1 MPMAPGF
8 YGADVEQLKALSKSM
23 GLSGSRLRNTEMQ
36 VNSLVSGVAWKGEDG
51 ERFRR
56 EWSGTL
62 RPMLHKASQS
72 LSDGS
77 KLLLAQADEQQS
89 ASTNGGSVSGGPGGS
104 GPGGP
109 GGPAGNGGPGGSGG
123 AGGPAGPG
131 TPGAPTGLEGI
142 LSVAGSPE
150 WWTGNALV
158 TGAGLYTDNLL
169 ATMAK
174 GGLVTELTKWPWLS
188 AQYGMA
194 AETGYVKGTQL
205 LNGTSMLGRLS
216 GGLGVVTGGLQ
227 LAQGISTGNT
237 GMAIDGGIST
247 VLAAGSFIPGA
258 GPFFAVAGIAWGGL
272 GLLATNLGY
281 GSASE
286 MVADGAK
293 HVWEGT
299 KNVVGAVADGAKKT
313 VDAVADGAKKVWGW
327 LT

>member
-1 MPMAPGF
+1 MAPGF
-8 YGADVEQLKALSKSM
+8 YGADVEQLRALSKSM
-23 GLSGSRLRNTEMQ
+23 GLSGSRLKNTEMQ
-36 VNSLVSGVAWKGEDG
+36 VNSLVSGVAWKGDDG

-56 EWSGTL
+56 EWSSTL

-72 LSDGS
+72 LSDAS
-77 KLLLAQADEQQS
+77 KLLLGQADEQQS
-89 ASTNGGSVSGGPGGS
+89 ASTNGGSVGGGPGG
-104 GPGGP
+104 GPG
-109 GGPAGNGGPGGSGG
+109 APGGSGG
-123 AGGPAGPG
+123 AGGSGGPG
-131 TPGAPTGLEGI
+131 SPDAPTGLEGI

-150 WWTGNALV
+150 WWAGNGLV

-194 AETGYVKGTQL
+194 AEAGYVKGTQL

-227 LAQGISTGNT
+227 FTQGLATGNT

-258 GPFFAVAGIAWGGL
+258 GPFFAVAGVAWGGM
-272 GLLATNLGY
+272 GLLATHLGY

-299 KNVVGAVADGAKKT
+299 KNVANAVADGAKKT